1 MRAAAVIAR
10 FPRLAL
16 LAFAAVVADAAQAQD
31 SILDASAAAD
41 ADTTASR
48 WSWFGEVLAR
58 YDHVDGL
65 PNDRRVSRWR
75 GRGRLGG
82 EYVAMPELSFGA
94 AIELA
99 QGSDNNADN
108 RINNDNERSD
118 HANVDQLWLRWQ
130 PGENTRVLVGKAAFP
145 LELSPLTWDAD
156 LRPAGVSL
164 DHSFALGDYSR
175 LQFVVG
181 GFAAQHLYDDDTR
194 IAAAQI
200 AWRWHEGAPTN
211 AALLLGY
218 LDFSDLGQLTR
229 QGLTRTN
236 RRAPATGPL
245 LSDFRL
251 LDLQLVGRTA
261 IGEWPLEARLDVVR
275 NLGADDQ
282 RDGAR
287 FSVVLG
293 SRFRPGG
300 WEFGYSNQR
309 IQRDAVLA
317 AFNEDDW
324 WFHSFTHGFMP
335 WIGYGIDERWN
346 LRLAA
351 FHEQRDGLSEHT
363 DRILFDVGA
372 RW

>member
-1 MRAAAVIAR
+1 MRAVVLWRIAGLAA
-10 FPRLAL
+10 LS
-16 LAFAAVVADAAQAQD
+16 VAGFAQAQD
-31 SILDASAAAD
+31 SILDASAEAGQEP
-41 ADTTASR
+41 ASH
-48 WSWFGEVLAR
+48 WSWFGDVLAR
-58 YDHVDGL
+58 YDHVEGL
-65 PNDRRVSRWR
+65 PANRTVSRWR
-75 GRGRLGG
+75 SRARLGG
-82 EYVAMPELSFGA
+82 EFVAMPELTFGA

-99 QGSDNNADN
+99 QGSDDNDFN

-118 HANVDQLWLRWQ
+118 HANVDQFWMRWQ
-130 PGENTRVLVGKAAFP
+130 PGEHTRVLIGKAAFP

-156 LRPAGVSL
+156 LRPAGISL
-164 DHSFALGDYSR
+164 DQSFALGDYSR
-175 LQFVVG
+175 LQLVAG

-194 IAAAQI
+194 IAAAQL
-200 AWRWHEGAPTN
+200 AWRWHEGAPNN
-211 AALLLGY
+211 AAVLLSY

-236 RRAPATGPL
+236 RRLPANGPL
-245 LSDFRL
+245 LSDYRL

-261 IGEWPLEARLDVVR
+261 LGEWPLEARIDLVR

-287 FSVVLG
+287 FSLILG
-293 SRFRPGG
+293 SRFVPGG
-300 WEFGYSNQR
+300 WEIGYSNQR

-324 WFHSFTHGFMP
+324 WFHSFTHGVMP

-351 FHEQRDGLSEHT
+351 FHEQRNGLPEHT
-363 DRILFDVGA
+363 DRILFDVAA

>member
-1 MRAAAVIAR
+1 VRAAVLLR
-10 FPRLAL
+10 FAGFAAL
-16 LAFAAVVADAAQAQD
+16 LCGGLAQAQD
-31 SILDASAAAD
+31 SILDASAEEAGQEPAP
-41 ADTTASR
+41 R
-48 WSWFGEVLAR
+48 WSWFGDLLAR
-58 YDHVDGL
+58 YDHVEGL
-65 PNDRRVSRWR
+65 AAGRTVSRWR
-75 GRGRLGG
+75 GRARLGG
-82 EYVAMPELSFGA
+82 EFVAMPELSFGA

-99 QGSDNNADN
+99 QGSDDNDFN

-118 HANVDQLWLRWQ
+118 HANVDQLWMRWR
-130 PGENTRVLVGKAAFP
+130 PGENTRILVGKAAFP

-156 LRPAGVSL
+156 LRPAGVSI
-164 DHSFALGDYSR
+164 DQSFALGDYSR
-175 LQFVVG
+175 LQLVAG

-194 IAAAQI
+194 IAAAQL
-200 AWRWHEGAPTN
+200 AWRWREGAPTN
-211 AALLLGY
+211 MAVLLSY

-236 RRAPATGPL
+236 RRVPANGPL
-245 LSDFRL
+245 LSDYRL

-261 IGEWPLEARLDVVR
+261 VGEWPLEARVDVVR

-287 FSVVLG
+287 FSLVLG
-293 SRFRPGG
+293 SRFQPGG

-351 FHEQRDGLSEHT
+351 FHEQRNGLPEHT
-363 DRILFDVGA
+363 DRILFDVAA

>member
-1 MRAAAVIAR
+1 MRVHRRASILCAAALLTGAMLAAPSAR
-10 FPRLAL
+10 
-16 LAFAAVVADAAQAQD
+16 AQD
-31 SILDASAAAD
+31 GILDGAAD
-41 ADTTASR
+41 ADTAPASR
-48 WSWFGEVLAR
+48 WTWFGELLAR
-58 YDHVDGL
+58 YDHVQGL
-65 PNDRRVSRWR
+65 SNDRTVSRWR
-75 GRGRLGG
+75 GRGRVGA
-82 EYVAMPELSFGA
+82 EFAAMPELSFGA

-99 QGSDNNADN
+99 QGSDRNADN

-118 HANVDQLWLRWQ
+118 GGNLDQFWLRWQ
-130 PGENTRVLVGKAAFP
+130 PAEQTRVLLGKAPLP

-164 DHSFALGDYSR
+164 DQSFALGDYSR
-175 LQFVVG
+175 LQLVVG

-194 IAAAQI
+194 LAAAQL
-200 AWRWHEGAPTN
+200 AWRWREGAPTN
-211 AALLLGY
+211 AAVLLIY
-218 LDFSDLGQLTR
+218 LDFSDLDQLTR

-236 RRAPATGPL
+236 RRRPDGLL
-245 LSDFRL
+245 LSDYRL
-251 LDLQLVGRTA
+251 LDLQLVGRSA
-261 IGEWPLEARLDVVR
+261 IGDWPLEARLDLVR

-287 FSVVLG
+287 FSLVLG
-293 SRFRPGG
+293 SRLRPGG

-335 WIGYGIDERWN
+335 WIGYGLDERWN

-351 FHEQRDGLSEHT
+351 FREQRDGLPRHT
-363 DRILFDVGA
+363 DRVLIDLAA

>member
-1 MRAAAVIAR
+1 MRACRPLFAVSAWW
-10 FPRLAL
+10 L
-16 LAFAAVVADAAQAQD
+16 LAFAAVVAAPARAQD
-31 SILDASAAAD
+31 GILDGAAEAN
-41 ADTTASR
+41 AAPASR
-48 WSWFGEVLAR
+48 WSWFGELLLR
-58 YDHVDGL
+58 YDHVEGL
-65 PNDRRVSRWR
+65 PNDRTVSRWR
-75 GRGRLGG
+75 SRGRVGA
-82 EYVAMPELSFGA
+82 EFAAMPELTFGA

-99 QGSDNNADN
+99 QGSDRNADN

-118 HANVDQLWLRWQ
+118 GGNLDQFWLRWQ
-130 PGENTRVLVGKAAFP
+130 PAEQTRVLLGKAPLP

-156 LRPAGVSL
+156 LRPAGISL
-164 DHSFALGDYSR
+164 DQSMALGDYSR
-175 LQFVVG
+175 LQLVVG

-194 IAAAQI
+194 LAAVQL
-200 AWRWHEGAPTN
+200 AWRWREGAPTS
-211 AALLLGY
+211 AAVLLSY

-229 QGLTRTN
+229 EGLTRTN
-236 RRAPATGPL
+236 RRVPGSGLL
-245 LSDFRL
+245 LSDYRL
-251 LDLQLVGRTA
+251 VDLQLVGRSA
-261 IGEWPLEARLDVVR
+261 VGDWPLEARLDLVR

-287 FSVVLG
+287 FSLVLG
-293 SRFRPGG
+293 SRLRPGG

-335 WIGYGIDERWN
+335 WIGYGLDERWN

-351 FHEQRDGLSEHT
+351 FREQRNGLPRHT
-363 DRILFDVGA
+363 DRILFDLAA

>member
-1 MRAAAVIAR
+1 MGAFSARSRFAKLAAIA
-10 FPRLAL
+10 LAL
-16 LAFAAVVADAAQAQD
+16 AGAGAAQAQD
-31 SILDASAAAD
+31 SILDASAEDAAP
-41 ADTTASR
+41 AAR
-48 WSWFGEVLAR
+48 WSWFGDLLVR
-58 YDHVDGL
+58 YDHVEGL
-65 PNDRRVSRWR
+65 ANDRTVSRWR

-82 EYVAMPELSFGA
+82 EFAAMPELSFGA

-99 QGSDNNADN
+99 QGSDDNADN
-108 RINNDNERSD
+108 RMNNDNERSD
-118 HANVDQLWLRWQ
+118 HANVDQLWMRWQ
-130 PGENTRVLVGKAAFP
+130 PGERTRVLIGKAAFP

-175 LQFVVG
+175 LQFVAG

-194 IAAAQI
+194 IAAAQL
-200 AWRWHEGAPTN
+200 AWRWREGAPTN
-211 AALLLGY
+211 AAVLLSY

-236 RRAPATGPL
+236 RRVPANGPL
-245 LSDFRL
+245 LSDYRL
-251 LDLQLVGRTA
+251 LDLQLVGRAA
-261 IGEWPLEARLDVVR
+261 IGEWPLEARLDFVR
-275 NLGADDQ
+275 NLGADNQ
-282 RDGAR
+282 REGAR
-287 FSVVLG
+287 FSLVLG

-351 FHEQRDGLSEHT
+351 FHEQRDGLPEHT

>member
-1 MRAAAVIAR
+1 MRLHPGLTGPALAAA
-10 FPRLAL
+10 LL
-16 LAFAAVVADAAQAQD
+16 LAGAPALAQD
-31 SILDASAAAD
+31 SILAGSAEESAAETQAGG
-41 ADTTASR
+41 
-48 WSWFGEVLAR
+48 WSWFGDLLAR
-58 YDHVDGL
+58 YDHVEGL
-65 PNDRRVSRWR
+65 PGDRTVSRFR

-82 EYVAMPELSFGA
+82 EYVAMPTLSFGA

-99 QGSDNNADN
+99 QGSDDNADN

-118 HANVDQLWLRWQ
+118 HANVDQFWLRWQ
-130 PGENTRVLVGKAAFP
+130 PGEHTRVLVGKAPLP

-156 LRPAGVSL
+156 LRPAGISL
-164 DHSFALGDYSR
+164 DQSFALGEYSR
-175 LQFVVG
+175 LQLVLG
-181 GFAAQHLYDDDTR
+181 GFAAQHLYQDDTR
-194 IAAAQI
+194 IAAAQL
-200 AWRWHEGAPTN
+200 AWRWHEGAESN
-211 AALLLGY
+211 AAVLLSY

-236 RRAPATGPL
+236 RRLPANGPL
-245 LSDFRL
+245 LSDYRL
-251 LDLQLVGRTA
+251 LDLQLVGRTRIA
-261 IGEWPLEARLDVVR
+261 DWPLEARLDLVR

-287 FSVVLG
+287 FSLVLG
-293 SRFRPGG
+293 SRLQPGG

-324 WFHSFTHGFMP
+324 WFHSFTHGYMP
-335 WIGYGIDERWN
+335 WIGYGIDETWN

-351 FHEQRDGLSEHT
+351 FHEQRNGLPEHT
-363 DRILFDVGA
+363 DRVLLDLGA